1 MSRLVGP
8 AERRITTPYLED
20 VETVLRELGS
30 DARGGL
36 SNSEG
41 HVRLD
46 RDGFNELC
54 TGRTKPAWHYLLV
67 QFQAPLVYLLLFAV
81 IISLVIWCLVDR
93 EGWPSDTVVVTLI
106 VLANGVLGFSQETRS
121 QRAVAALSTLTQTT
135 SSIIRDG
142 GMARIPSHQLVVGDL
157 LVLSEGGRWAPTLDW
172 FMPMA

>member
-1 MSRLVGP
+1 MSYAPGEP
-8 AERRITTPYLED
+8 T
-20 VETVLRELGS
+20 
-30 DARGGL
+30 
-36 SNSEG
+36 
-41 HVRLD
+41 
-46 RDGFNELC
+46 
-54 TGRTKPAWHYLLV
+54 PAWHYLLV
-67 QFQAPLVYLLLFAV
+67 QFQDPLVYLLLFAV

-157 LVLSEGGRWAPTLDW
+157 LVLSEGGGRWAPMLDW
-172 FMPMA
+172 FMSMA

>member
-1 MSRLVGP
+1 MSYAPGEP
-8 AERRITTPYLED
+8 
-20 VETVLRELGS
+20 
-30 DARGGL
+30 
-36 SNSEG
+36 N
-41 HVRLD
+41 
-46 RDGFNELC
+46 
-54 TGRTKPAWHYLLV
+54 PAWHYLLV
-67 QFQAPLVYLLLFAV
+67 QFQDPLVYLLLFAV

-106 VLANGVLGFSQETRS
+106 VLANGVLGFSQESRS